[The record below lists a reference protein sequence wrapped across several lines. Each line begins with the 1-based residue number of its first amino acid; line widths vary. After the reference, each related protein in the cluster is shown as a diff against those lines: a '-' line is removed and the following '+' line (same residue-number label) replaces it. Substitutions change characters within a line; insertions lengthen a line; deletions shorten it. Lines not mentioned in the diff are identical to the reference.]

1 MNQAQNQAQAPVID
15 PAEYELRTRR
25 VNGLFGIQVSRNNTG
40 AITNSNLNARS
51 ENLITDYVLRESGLE
66 RQIQKNRI
74 LAAALQSPSVYLMKK
89 KDSILYSGGVFEHC
103 TFELICVKFTSDKI
117 ASSWITGLVKD
128 RVSNMSS
135 QNCEELRS
143 CAYEAAEICAA
154 KMAAISSEGHDDKSS
169 ATK

>member
-1 MNQAQNQAQAPVID
+1 MLCI
-15 PAEYELRTRR
+15 
-25 VNGLFGIQVSRNNTG
+25 
-40 AITNSNLNARS
+40 ITSKTKSS
-51 ENLITDYVLRESGLE
+51 ENCEVVYKSLNYRESLDALE
-66 RQIQKNRI
+66 TLALETIEKLQGELKTRCIHKVMPKRI
-74 LAAALQSPSVYLMKK
+74 PRGYFAFSKAPNSVTVYEKK